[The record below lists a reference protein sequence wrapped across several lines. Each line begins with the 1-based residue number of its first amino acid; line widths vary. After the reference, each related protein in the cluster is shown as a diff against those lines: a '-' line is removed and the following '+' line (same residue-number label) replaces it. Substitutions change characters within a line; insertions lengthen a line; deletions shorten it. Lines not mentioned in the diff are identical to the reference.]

1 MRLYVINH
9 KGDRIY
15 LNIIAHSRKELAE
28 KVRSRRIVV
37 QGQVYDVNH
46 VKAEDESDNTA
57 SGAIVGGLIGVLG
70 GPIGILLGALGGGV
84 IGNNMATSETEQVEY
99 FNNTKY

>member
-9 KGDRIY
+9 KGDKIY
-15 LNIIAHSRKELAE
+15 LNIVAHSRKELAG
-28 KVRSRRIVV
+28 KMRNRRIVV
-37 QGQVYDVNH
+37 QGRVYDVNQ
-46 VKAEDESDNTA
+46 VIAEDESDNTA

-84 IGNNMATSETEQVEY
+84 IGNNMSTSETAQVEY
-99 FNNTKY
+99 FNTNKY